1 VGYENVGGWLATTY
15 GLGKSDPACVTNCT
29 VLPAAERAVGQVAG
43 NNANGLF
50 VATAIPPTQAL
61 TNAPPIAG
69 TGSFNVN
76 TNLPQNTAVPF
87 TMSRTGNVVTYTL
100 GTGPLASWTSTSQPF
115 LGAMDTLQFRLRSPG
130 TSVNTPTTLPEMSN
144 LVYSDMAVTGQN
156 LGTLSAT
163 NGDVR
168 IALFGGVTGNF
179 TLSGTYLLNWT
190 GTTRPTGWNSQVKGL
205 DLPPPV
211 STPEPASLAL
221 LSAFTPKAWHAAIRP
236 CSMEVEARE
245 GKPITSPT
253 A

>member
-50 VATAIPPTQAL
+50 VATGIPPTQAL

-130 TSVNTPTTLPEMSN
+130 TSVNTPTTLLEMSN

-156 LGTLSAT
+156 LGTLSAA

-221 LSAFTPKAWHAAIRP
+221 LAAGLAGIGWARRRKAGKAFFF
-236 CSMEVEARE
+236 
-245 GKPITSPT
+245 
-253 A
+253 